1 MSWLLTLLAIAAAS
15 LVWWIVRRLFW
26 YRRLFAVPHLME
38 VGQGLAA
45 VKRAATRD
53 MIASEAN
60 GVDSPDDTRILRTSA
75 GFVLLYTI
83 SKGAPGTYV
92 HHASVSIPGHPTAH
106 AVGEAARNRI
116 LAPCSRCVADDRSPR
131 RVRVERAGAVRFH
144 ATTGRGCDRR
154 MDAGVPG
161 RVRDRTAE
169 YTSGQELRA
178 KYHATDLNRAIQT
191 PSTSSIGRD
200 HHASEKISISTAP

>member
-106 AVGEAARNRI
+106 AVGDTFILLWAKLLGIEYWRLVLDVSPMTVHHAEFVLNEQEQSDFTQRLVEAATAEWMQAF
-116 LAPCSRCVADDRSPR
+116 LAECATARQNIRRDRSF
-131 RVRVERAGAVRFH
+131 VRNIMQP
-144 ATTGRGCDRR
+144 T
-154 MDAGVPG
+154 
-161 RVRDRTAE
+161 
-169 YTSGQELRA
+169 
-178 KYHATDLNRAIQT
+178 
-191 PSTSSIGRD
+191 
-200 HHASEKISISTAP
+200 